1 MSPTRRSGL
10 GKGLSSL
17 IPADVKSDGSTFR
30 EIDVDTV
37 VPNRY
42 QPRDHFD
49 EETLSSLAASIAE
62 VGVIQPIVVRA
73 TDEGYELI
81 AGERRWRAAR
91 RANLPSIPAIV
102 RDSDDLGSL
111 ETAVV
116 ENLHRQDLNALEEAA
131 AYQQLIEDFSFT
143 QEQVAT
149 RVGRSRSAVAN
160 TIRLLQL
167 PGSVQRLVIE
177 GQLSAG
183 HARALLAT
191 ADQAEQ
197 ERVAQ
202 LIVRERLTVRE
213 TEELLRGG
221 DADEV
226 DDDNVGN
233 DTGAGKT
240 KPSSKTAGET
250 KDAGVLELEELL
262 ASRLETRVKVQ
273 LGKGPGRLVI
283 DFADLTD
290 LERIYRVITPPGTT
304 VCAKCVTFVTQT
316 CLWKNLG
323 VNGGHPL
330 EDPGDTSGQWLVGS
344 KDRPIAPAGE
354 CVAERQR
361 QCRHS
366 LDHARGF
373 ANATPHGRHACLA

>member
-17 IPADVKSDGSTFR
+17 IPADVETDGSTFR
-30 EIDVDTV
+30 EIDVDAV

-49 EETLSSLAASIAE
+49 EETLSSLADSIAE

-91 RANLPSIPAIV
+91 RANLPSIPAII

-131 AYQQLIEDFSFT
+131 AYQQLIEDFNFT

-167 PGSVQRLVIE
+167 PGAVQRLVIE

-183 HARALLAT
+183 HARALLVA
-191 ADQAEQ
+191 ADLAEQ

-202 LIVRERLTVRE
+202 RIVRDRLTVRE
-213 TEELLRGG
+213 TEELLRGEDAG
-221 DADEV
+221 EADDDDADT
-226 DDDNVGN
+226 

-283 DFADLTD
+283 DFADLSD

-304 VCAKCVTFVTQT
+304 
-316 CLWKNLG
+316 
-323 VNGGHPL
+323 
-330 EDPGDTSGQWLVGS
+330 S
-344 KDRPIAPAGE
+344 
-354 CVAERQR
+354 
-361 QCRHS
+361 
-366 LDHARGF
+366 
-373 ANATPHGRHACLA
+373 

>member
-1 MSPTRRSGL
+1 L

-17 IPADVKSDGSTFR
+17 IPADVETDGSTFR
-30 EIDVDTV
+30 EIDIDAV

-62 VGVIQPIVVRA
+62 VGVIQPIVVRS

-91 RANLPSIPAIV
+91 RANLPSIPALI

-131 AYQQLIEDFSFT
+131 AYQQLIEDFDLT
-143 QEQVAT
+143 QEEVAT
-149 RVGRSRSAVAN
+149 RVGRSRSSVAN

-167 PGSVQRLVIE
+167 SGSVQRLVIE

-191 ADQAEQ
+191 PDHAEQ
-197 ERVAQ
+197 ERLAQ
-202 LIVRERLTVRE
+202 QIVSERLTVRE
-213 TEELLRGG
+213 IENLLRDGELTD
-221 DADEV
+221 DAD
-226 DDDNVGN
+226 DDEESSDGKR
-233 DTGAGKT
+233 AGKR
-240 KPSSKTAGET
+240 KPSSKTAGGT

-283 DFADLTD
+283 DFADLKD

-304 VCAKCVTFVTQT
+304 T
-316 CLWKNLG
+316 
-323 VNGGHPL
+323 
-330 EDPGDTSGQWLVGS
+330 
-344 KDRPIAPAGE
+344 
-354 CVAERQR
+354 
-361 QCRHS
+361 
-366 LDHARGF
+366 
-373 ANATPHGRHACLA
+373 

>member
-17 IPADVKSDGSTFR
+17 IPADVETDGSTFR
-30 EIDVDTV
+30 EIDVDAV

-91 RANLPSIPAIV
+91 RANLPSIPAII

-131 AYQQLIEDFSFT
+131 AYQQLIEDFNFT

-167 PGSVQRLVIE
+167 PGAVQRLVIE

-191 ADQAEQ
+191 ADPAEQ

-202 LIVRERLTVRE
+202 RIVREHLTVRE
-213 TEELLRGG
+213 TEELFRGDDAGEADG
-221 DADEV
+221 DDA
-226 DDDNVGN
+226 GT

-283 DFADLTD
+283 DFADLSD

-304 VCAKCVTFVTQT
+304 
-316 CLWKNLG
+316 
-323 VNGGHPL
+323 
-330 EDPGDTSGQWLVGS
+330 S
-344 KDRPIAPAGE
+344 
-354 CVAERQR
+354 
-361 QCRHS
+361 
-366 LDHARGF
+366 
-373 ANATPHGRHACLA
+373 

>member
-17 IPADVKSDGSTFR
+17 IPADVETDGSTFR
-30 EIDVDTV
+30 EIDVDAV

-91 RANLPSIPAIV
+91 RANLPSIPAII

-131 AYQQLIEDFSFT
+131 AYQQLIEDFNFT

-149 RVGRSRSAVAN
+149 RVGRSRSAIAN

-167 PGSVQRLVIE
+167 PGAVQRLVIE

-183 HARALLAT
+183 HARALLVA
-191 ADQAEQ
+191 ADPAEQ

-202 LIVRERLTVRE
+202 RIVRDRLTVRE
-213 TEELLRGG
+213 TEELLRGEDAGEADG
-221 DADEV
+221 DDA
-226 DDDNVGN
+226 GT

-283 DFADLTD
+283 DFADLSD

-304 VCAKCVTFVTQT
+304 T
-316 CLWKNLG
+316 
-323 VNGGHPL
+323 
-330 EDPGDTSGQWLVGS
+330 
-344 KDRPIAPAGE
+344 
-354 CVAERQR
+354 
-361 QCRHS
+361 
-366 LDHARGF
+366 
-373 ANATPHGRHACLA
+373 

>member
-1 MSPTRRSGL
+1 M

-17 IPADVKSDGSTFR
+17 IPADVETDGSTFR
-30 EIDVDTV
+30 EIDVEAV

-91 RANLPSIPAIV
+91 RANLPSIPAII
-102 RDSDDLGSL
+102 RDSDDLDRSSP
-111 ETAVV
+111 VV

-131 AYQQLIEDFSFT
+131 AYQQLIEDFDFT

-167 PGSVQRLVIE
+167 PGAVQRLVIE

-191 ADQAEQ
+191 ADPAEQ

-202 LIVRERLTVRE
+202 HIVRERLTVRE
-213 TEELLRGG
+213 TEELLRGE
-221 DADEV
+221 DAGEA
-226 DDDNVGN
+226 DDDVGN

-262 ASRLETRVKVQ
+262 ASRLETRQ
-273 LGKGPGRLVI
+273 GPVGERSRP
-283 DFADLTD
+283 FGNRFCRPHD

-304 VCAKCVTFVTQT
+304 A
-316 CLWKNLG
+316 
-323 VNGGHPL
+323 
-330 EDPGDTSGQWLVGS
+330 
-344 KDRPIAPAGE
+344 
-354 CVAERQR
+354 
-361 QCRHS
+361 
-366 LDHARGF
+366 
-373 ANATPHGRHACLA
+373 

>member
-17 IPADVKSDGSTFR
+17 IPADVETDGSTFR
-30 EIDVDTV
+30 EIDIDAV

-62 VGVIQPIVVRA
+62 VGVIQPIVVRS

-91 RANLPSIPAIV
+91 RANLPSIPALI

-131 AYQQLIEDFSFT
+131 AYQQLIEDFDLT
-143 QEQVAT
+143 QEEVAT
-149 RVGRSRSAVAN
+149 RVGRSRSSVAN
-160 TIRLLQL
+160 TTRLLQL
-167 PGSVQRLVIE
+167 SGSVQRLVIE

-191 ADQAEQ
+191 PDHAEQ
-197 ERVAQ
+197 ERLAQ
-202 LIVRERLTVRE
+202 QIVSERLTVRE
-213 TEELLRGG
+213 IENLLRDGELTD
-221 DADEV
+221 DAD
-226 DDDNVGN
+226 DDEESSDGKR
-233 DTGAGKT
+233 AGKR
-240 KPSSKTAGET
+240 KPSSKTAGGT

-283 DFADLTD
+283 DFADLND

-304 VCAKCVTFVTQT
+304 T
-316 CLWKNLG
+316 
-323 VNGGHPL
+323 
-330 EDPGDTSGQWLVGS
+330 
-344 KDRPIAPAGE
+344 
-354 CVAERQR
+354 
-361 QCRHS
+361 
-366 LDHARGF
+366 
-373 ANATPHGRHACLA
+373 